1 MSMHDF
7 IFSDLRN
14 QRIKRHAVLWIVC
27 YVFLVISYP
36 PQGAGSVNGIGAD
49 GFIKFYEM
57 VMIRAFFHLLC
68 QMIFCYPLLYF
79 LVPSFFWKKKYTQ
92 FICLLLLL
100 WIAVAFF
107 RYAVFTYAYNP
118 LMQELKLY
126 VNPVPM
132 VFMNSI
138 VQTIT
143 GPAFIGFTFISLK
156 LFKDWQQKQKDNF
169 NLQKE
174 NSNAEL
180 QLLKAQ
186 IHPHFLFNTLN
197 NIYSF
202 TLNKSP
208 QAKDIV
214 KKLEDMLHYMIEEC
228 EQPLVPVKN
237 EIKIMQD
244 YFELERIR
252 YGNSL
257 DMQVEITGNYDNKVI
272 SPLLMIPF
280 VENSFKH
287 GTSKMLRNPWI
298 KLFIQ
303 ADENMLHFTLTNSK
317 PADEITNRKGGIGL
331 NNVKKRLVLLYPSN
345 HLLTIESTVNTFT
358 VNMQIPLQQM
368 SDADQY
374 ATQKAMMI

>member
-1 MSMHDF
+1 MHDF

-36 PQGAGSVNGIGAD
+36 PRGAGSVNGIGAD

-57 VMIRAFFHLLC
+57 VLIRSFVHLLC
-68 QMIFCYPLLYF
+68 QMMFCYPLLYF

-118 LMQELKLY
+118 IMQELKLY

-138 VQTIT
+138 VQTIN
-143 GPAFIGFTFISLK
+143 GPAFISFSFISIK
-156 LFKDWQQKQKDNF
+156 FFKDWQQKQKDNF

-174 NSNAEL
+174 NANAEL

-228 EQPLVPVKN
+228 QQPLVPVKN
-237 EIKIMQD
+237 EIKVIQD

-257 DMQVEITGNYDNKVI
+257 DMQVEMTGDYENKTI
-272 SPLLMIPF
+272 APLLMIPF

-287 GTSKMLRNPWI
+287 GTSKMLKNSWI

-303 ADENMLHFTLTNSK
+303 ADENLLHFTLANSK
-317 PADEITNRKGGIGL
+317 PADEITNGKGGIGL
-331 NNVKKRLVLLYPSN
+331 NNVKKRLELLYPSN

-374 ATQKAMMI
+374 ATEKAMII